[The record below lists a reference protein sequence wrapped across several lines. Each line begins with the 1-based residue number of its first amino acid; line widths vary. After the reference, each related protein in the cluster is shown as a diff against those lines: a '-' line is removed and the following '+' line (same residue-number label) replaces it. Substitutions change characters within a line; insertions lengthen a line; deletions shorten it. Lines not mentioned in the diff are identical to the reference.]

1 MKYRHSLRYRIIFSF
16 SVFGV
21 LLSLLFGMLV
31 MMTIAITEDKIFE
44 NRLRS
49 EVNGFLA
56 RYRLDKSVA
65 LPHSAY
71 MQGYLGTDAMPR
83 FVKDMVGG
91 LGEGYYETGGP
102 YSIEGPENYHL
113 AVKKMPEDDQFL
125 YVLFDVGTMAFEEK
139 YELFFLIILLVIT
152 MIVICIGVGVGIIMA
167 RKVIAPVTEL
177 AGHVA
182 TSGPDNLAVDLVGRF
197 ADDEIGLLASNLE
210 QSMRRIQSFIVR
222 EKQFTRDA
230 SHELRTPLTVIKGAL
245 ELIEQLP
252 AYQEKSLQRPIRRIE
267 RSVKGMAL
275 TVETFLWLAL
285 EESGQEKEHTCEVLP
300 VVRDAYSEY
309 CDLFKDK
316 MIETE
321 LHEQGCPRI
330 SSPAAVIKIVIDNLL
345 RNAFNYTTAGKLHVI
360 VTEQGIEFFNT
371 GMLAVTDEMTSIT
384 EPSVRG
390 KDSTGFGFGLAIV
403 KRLCERFGWRLDIKG
418 DEGTTVKLYLS

>member
-1 MKYRHSLRYRIIFSF
+1 MKYRHSLRHRIILAF

-21 LLSLLFGMLV
+21 LLSLLFGILV

-49 EVNGFLA
+49 EVNGFLV
-56 RYRLDKSVA
+56 RYQHDKSVA
-65 LPHSAY
+65 LPRSAY
-71 MQGYLGTDAMPR
+71 MQGYLGTDDMPR
-83 FVKDMVGG
+83 FVKEMVGG
-91 LGEGYYETGGP
+91 LTDGYYETGGP

-113 AVKKMPEDDQFL
+113 AVKKMPEDDQYL

-139 YELFFLIILLVIT
+139 YELFIFIILLVIT
-152 MIVICIGVGVGIIMA
+152 VIVICIGVGIGIIIA

-182 TSGPDNLAVDLVGRF
+182 CSGPDNLSVDLVGRF
-197 ADDEIGLLASNLE
+197 ADDEIGLLARNLE
-210 QSMRRIQSFIVR
+210 QSMRRIQSFILR

-267 RSVKGMAL
+267 RAVKGMAL

-300 VVRDAYSEY
+300 VVRDAYCEY

-321 LHEQGCPRI
+321 LYQQGCPCI
-330 SSPAAVIKIVIDNLL
+330 S
-345 RNAFNYTTAGKLHVI
+345 
-360 VTEQGIEFFNT
+360 
-371 GMLAVTDEMTSIT
+371 
-384 EPSVRG
+384 
-390 KDSTGFGFGLAIV
+390 
-403 KRLCERFGWRLDIKG
+403 
-418 DEGTTVKLYLS
+418 